1 MLDTVYINITITP
14 CITNLVDV
22 KVALGL
28 ERRAWLYLHMPV
40 WMCNNQCPKMQEK
53 Q

>member
-1 MLDTVYINITITP
+1 MFHTVYINVTIAV

-28 ERRAWLYLHMPV
+28 ERRAWLHLSIPV
-40 WMCNNQCPKMQEK
+40 WMCNNQCPKIQEK